1 MIHMYRS
8 SSLVKTTIYKLIP
21 GIAHFLQSRGKENMT
36 TKKQDLQKGNP
47 IYFVAGS
54 LFKNGVRRGW
64 IHEYKHN
71 MKRYVPVIVVETDGE
86 ERATRVLKTS
96 FMYGEKKEPSP
107 KNDAEYIYYEHEMLE
122 QKMYDLCTALASAGI
137 TKGKEKDA
145 VSIFQMVLNDAI
157 VHIHGR
163 EPSGNKEEEKA
174 PEKKNEF
181 RMKGNGGYTI
191 GGKTNAKQKRA
202 KTRPNEGDENDSIFT
217 DERGRLHS

>member
-1 MIHMYRS
+1 
-8 SSLVKTTIYKLIP
+8 
-21 GIAHFLQSRGKENMT
+21 MT
-36 TKKQDLQKGNP
+36 TKKQDMRKGKP

-54 LFKNGVRRGW
+54 LFKNGVRCGW

-71 MKRYVPVIVVETDGE
+71 MKKHVPVIVVEADGK
-86 ERATRVLKTS
+86 ERATRVWKTS

-107 KNDAEYIYYEHEMLE
+107 KNDAEDIYYEDEMLE

-137 TKGKEKDA
+137 TKGEEKDA

-157 VHIHGR
+157 VHIHG

-174 PEKKNEF
+174 PEKKTEF
-181 RMKGNGGYTI
+181 RMKDNGRYTI
-191 GGKTNAKQKRA
+191 GGKTNAKQKKA